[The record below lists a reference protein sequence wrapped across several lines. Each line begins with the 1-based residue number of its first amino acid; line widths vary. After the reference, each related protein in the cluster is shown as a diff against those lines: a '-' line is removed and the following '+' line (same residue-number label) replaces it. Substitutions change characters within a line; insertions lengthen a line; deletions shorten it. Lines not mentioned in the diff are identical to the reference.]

1 MTFLYYQEIP
11 SLVALIFK
19 FVLLGYAAQSATKTN
34 LARLFLAFLV
44 LLSLFN
50 IVELGGMHYYYPRG
64 LDVVVERF
72 GFAYVGLMVLIIAA
86 ILHISLKIS
95 IDSANHPRW
104 YRYFWL
110 LYLPAVPLLSLLFF
124 TDKLVLGF
132 EPFKDSILRKPG
144 PLYFL
149 FETYV
154 VVYLLA
160 SLVNLLYGARTSRSP
175 IIARMRNR
183 LWLLALS
190 PFFLMFM
197 YLILASYVG
206 WPRFTSTFYF
216 PIGITFFLCVTTY
229 AIHEHRLF
237 DIEFY
242 IPWSKVR
249 KRKTAFYGR
258 IRAMIAEVAD
268 LGSVNEAVDRL
279 ADTLRCP
286 VALVGGPKPV
296 FAAAGGPNMAAMPME
311 QLRGVDHIIVANEIA
326 DHMPQVHTIMKQ
338 HGVAAVVPF
347 YPHSENAASWLLL
360 GDSFSEQVYSRLDF
374 RMVEQLFDRMAD
386 LFLDKLLAMRT
397 QLAEARSQIQMLQ
410 FRLNGAEQNAQVLQQ
425 KVEVLSRENTRLARE
440 QPADSLL
447 AARANPDPELNITL
461 LGRDKS
467 MLKQLRERFPQIEQ
481 YAGPDSSSFR
491 RRAIPDVLLC
501 EVETGALPFQ
511 RKLEELLG
519 GPARRSAVLL
529 FGNGAAEFAYEHRKE
544 LRGMLVEVFPRELS
558 PEAMARKVEALV
570 RLRES
575 LTTMAHPD
583 FPLVGCSPAY
593 KHSVLDAARVAGF
606 SDAVCIEAW
615 DTNEA
620 IAAAA
625 YIHGQARSTGEFRV
639 LQTAKLLRHETR
651 GDVSLST
658 SELDAM
664 VAGTDGGTLM
674 IDNIGAL
681 SNETWDQL
689 LLRTNEFENTR
700 LIAACSSTTTQSPAS
715 LFKPLHPLVLRLPS
729 LRERRVDLPLLIH
742 YYTLQFNLQA
752 AAHAYLSQADI
763 DDLMAT
769 DYPIDLAALKTVVFD
784 RLRAKET
791 TEQSVAAPEIEIG
804 ENGKSLD
811 TYVAEFE
818 SRLIE
823 QTLARCGGNKSR
835 AARMLNMRPNT
846 LHYKLE
852 RYGLKDKG

>member
-1 MTFLYYQEIP
+1 MSFIYYQEIP
-11 SLVALIFK
+11 SLVALLFK
-19 FVLLGYAAQSATKTN
+19 FVLLGYATRSIGKNA
-34 LARLFLAFLV
+34 LARIFLLLLILFSAI
-44 LLSLFN
+44 N
-50 IVELGGMHYYYPRG
+50 IVELGGMHYYYPGG
-64 LDVVVERF
+64 LSYTVEKF
-72 GFAYVGLMVLIIAA
+72 GYAYFAIFIPVIAV
-86 ILHISLKIS
+86 ILHLSLALSVDAPQSQWKRLI
-95 IDSANHPRW
+95 
-104 YRYFWL
+104 WL
-110 LYLPAVPLLSLLFF
+110 LYLPVIPLEYLLLF
-124 TDKLVLGF
+124 TDKLVAGF
-132 EPFKDSILRKPG
+132 EPFRDSIQRTRG

-149 FETYV
+149 FETYAV
-154 VVYLLA
+154 VFLVA
-160 SLVNLLYGARTSRSP
+160 SFVNLLYGARTSRPSA
-175 IIARMRNR
+175 IARTRNR
-183 LWLLALS
+183 LWLTALL
-190 PFFLMFM
+190 PIVFIFV
-197 YLILASYVG
+197 YLIVASAFG
-206 WPRFTSTFYF
+206 WPKFTTTFYL

-249 KRKTAFYGR
+249 KRKTAFYDR

-286 VALVGGPKPV
+286 VALIGGPKPV

-326 DHMPQVHTIMKQ
+326 DHMPQVHNIMKQ
-338 HGVAAVVPF
+338 HGVAAVMPF

-397 QLAEARSQIQMLQ
+397 QLAEAHSQIQMLQ
-410 FRLNGAEQNAQVLQQ
+410 FRLNGVEQNAQVLRQ

-447 AARANPDPELNITL
+447 TARVDSDRELSITL

-467 MLKQLRERFPQIEQ
+467 TLKLLRERFPQVEQ
-481 YAGPDSSSFR
+481 FAGPDSSSFR
-491 RRAIPDVLLC
+491 RRAMPDVLLC
-501 EVETGALPFQ
+501 EVETGAVSVH

-519 GPARRSAVLL
+519 GAARQSAVLL
-529 FGNGAAEFAYEHRKE
+529 FGSGAAEFAYEHRKE
-544 LRGMLVEVFPRELS
+544 LRGMLVEVLPRELS

-593 KHSVLDAARVAGF
+593 KHSVHEATRIAGF

-615 DTNEA
+615 DANEA

-625 YIHGQARSTGEFRV
+625 YIHGQAQSTGEFRV
-639 LQTAKLLRHETR
+639 LLTAKLLRHETR
-651 GDVSLST
+651 GDVSLSAN
-658 SELDAM
+658 ELDAM
-664 VAGTDGGTLM
+664 LAGANGGTLM

-689 LLRTNEFENTR
+689 LLRTNEFENVR
-700 LIAACSSTTTQSPAS
+700 LIAACSPTATQSPAS
-715 LFKPLHPLVLRLPS
+715 LFKPLRPLVLRLPS

-769 DYPIDLAALKTVVFD
+769 DYPVDLAALKTAVFD

-791 TEQSVAAPEIEIG
+791 KEQTVAAPEIEIG
-804 ENGKSLD
+804 ETGKSLD
-811 TYVAEFE
+811 AYVAEFE

-823 QTLARCGGNKSR
+823 RTLARCGGNKSK
-835 AARMLNMRPNT
+835 AARMLSMRPNT

-852 RYGLKDKG
+852 RYGLLKDKA